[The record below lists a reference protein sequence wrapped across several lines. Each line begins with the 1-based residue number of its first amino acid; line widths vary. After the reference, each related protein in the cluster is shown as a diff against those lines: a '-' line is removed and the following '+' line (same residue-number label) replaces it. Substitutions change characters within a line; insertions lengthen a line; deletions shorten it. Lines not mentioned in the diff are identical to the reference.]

1 MKKKN
6 LNWKDLA
13 VAIVALLISLSF
25 VFSAYIT
32 GKRNATLS
40 KASLKSKKIKIE
52 NGFEF
57 LNEMEEKNI
66 KGGSLLLLDESLHT
80 DIPTFTPTLDPQ
92 ENIKNLREIYNPKK
106 ITPNEENFI
115 YLAIIENRIKN
126 IYLVVPSK
134 KWEKV
139 KKELLLP
146 FLKPTKNSLVGTFYD
161 GTPIT
166 ISPSNS
172 PVLPKRASIILLNES
187 SFPQG
192 EKYIKTWTEKGKLH
206 FDLIFLLQKEEG
218 I

>member
-1 MKKKN
+1 MKKRS

-13 VAIVALLISLSF
+13 VATVALLISLSF
-25 VFSAYIT
+25 VSSAYFT
-32 GKRNATLS
+32 GKKNTTFP
-40 KASLKSKKIKIE
+40 KASLKSQKIKIE

-66 KGGSLLLLDESLHT
+66 TGGSLLLLDESLHA

-92 ENIKNLREIYNPKK
+92 ENIENLREIYNPQK

-139 KKELLLP
+139 KKELSAT
-146 FLKPTKNSLVGTFYD
+146 FLKLTKNSLVGTFYD

-172 PVLPKRASIILLNES
+172 PILPKRVSIILLNES
-187 SFPQG
+187 SFPDG
-192 EKYIKTWTEKGKLH
+192 EEYIKTWTEKEKFH
-206 FDLIFLLQKEEG
+206 FDLIFLLQEEG